1 MTPLFS
7 ENLIISWI
15 TKMNDPR
22 TNLPIEKKFS
32 NTISPI
38 IEEVFKDF
46 DQKGW
51 PRPTLIL
58 IGSQLVEPLEKE
70 GVMSKITKNADY
82 VVIADG
88 ALFGTYVMCN
98 INVRIDPNDILILNS
113 IGQTQIITV
122 HN

>member
-1 MTPLFS
+1 
-7 ENLIISWI
+7 
-15 TKMNDPR
+15 MNDPR

-46 DQKGW
+46 DQKKW

-82 VVIADG
+82 VVFADG